1 MFESKEEHDRVRD
14 AQAAIENALDTQ
26 TDGDASYVQP
36 GEDLAIRVRV
46 VRTENQLR
54 KAIKVRADAYLRH
67 NVACAES
74 LHSAEDDD
82 KAPGSLVLL
91 CESKVTGDA
100 VGTLRIHTNF
110 EAPTYLER
118 DLRLPDFLRNTSIAY
133 VTRLAIA
140 RGTSGTFVKLALFK
154 ALHRYCFATQISWI
168 LAVAREPVDKE
179 FIRLGFKDIL
189 EPGEKFRRPA
199 HFGDIDVRP
208 LYLSVLQAE
217 HDWRTTKHP
226 LYDFMV
232 VRTHPDIEVFSSVSS
247 AWTTPRRAQRGRR
260 KTDLAIAGAQVL
272 AV

>member
-1 MFESKEEHDRVRD
+1 MFESTEERDKVRNV
-14 AQAAIENALDTQ
+14 QTAIERVVDTE
-26 TDGDASYVQP
+26 DASYVQP
-36 GEDLAIRVRV
+36 GEDLAVRVRV
-46 VRTENQLR
+46 ARTENQLR
-54 KAIKVRADAYLRH
+54 KAIKVRGDAYVRH
-67 NVACAES
+67 NVA
-74 LHSAEDDD
+74 SAEPLYSAEEDD

-91 CESKVTGDA
+91 CESKITGDA

-118 DLRLPDFLRNTSIAY
+118 ELRLPDFLRNTSIAY

-140 RGTSGTFVKLALFK
+140 AGASGTFVKLVMFK

-168 LAVAREPVDKE
+168 LAVAREPVDKD

-189 EPGEKFRRPA
+189 EPGKKFRQPV

-232 VRTHPDIEVFSSVSS
+232 VKTHPDIEVFDSVSS
-247 AWTTPRRAQRGRR
+247 TWTTPRRTQRGRR
-260 KTDLAIAGAQVL
+260 KTDLSIARAQVL
-272 AV
+272 VV